1 MVIDESVP
9 WVMSNGC
16 DVLMLDLF
24 YRALNDISKEY
35 FLNKLIS
42 TNMEILRPSQRSPKR
57 LKLVAVSPGSGI
69 RND

>member
-24 YRALNDISKEY
+24 DRALNDISKR
-35 FLNKLIS
+35 
-42 TNMEILRPSQRSPKR
+42 ILS
-57 LKLVAVSPGSGI
+57 
-69 RND
+69 